1 MNRAFVLLRVSGGF
15 KVNTLFVGVL
25 VLFLSFVLLLFQHTN
40 FRGRGYYQK
49 KRMSLSAFSFLWILH
64 HFHRKQTLGSLPE
77 LQFWFRCYYNVIK
90 PG

>member
-25 VLFLSFVLLLFQHTN
+25 VLFLSFVLLLFQHKN

-49 KRMSLSAFSFLWILH
+49 KDVIVCFFASLHSISLSSKTNTGVFARTTVL
-64 HFHRKQTLGSLPE
+64 
-77 LQFWFRCYYNVIK
+77 V
-90 PG
+90 